1 MVILIILS
9 FIFFPQIV
17 CCCCFFLAEKVNY
30 QACNSACFEL
40 ENNCFKKICELNVK
54 TSYFSYTISQYQI
67 SLLAHRVKSGII
79 RSYVI
84 YTKMIFFIN
93 KQVTLWWKEP
103 SRESMNDFL
112 YHFCCA
118 QSEYLAISLP
128 LSCYAQ
134 LHT

>member
-1 MVILIILS
+1 MVVLIILS
-9 FIFFPQIV
+9 FLFFPQIV

-40 ENNCFKKICELNVK
+40 ENNSFKKFVRSMSKQVI
-54 TSYFSYTISQYQI
+54 FSHTISQYQI

-93 KQVTLWWKEP
+93 KQVTL
-103 SRESMNDFL
+103 
-112 YHFCCA
+112 
-118 QSEYLAISLP
+118 
-128 LSCYAQ
+128 
-134 LHT
+134 

>member
-84 YTKMIFFIN
+84 YTKLIFFIK

-103 SRESMNDFL
+103 PRESMNDFL

-118 QSEYLAISLP
+118 QSEHLAISLP

>member
-40 ENNCFKKICELNVK
+40 ENNCFKKNLWAQCQNKLFFLYDQSVSN
-54 TSYFSYTISQYQI
+54 ISPC
-67 SLLAHRVKSGII
+67 SSCKI
-79 RSYVI
+79 RYNPHLR
-84 YTKMIFFIN
+84 TLHENDFFIN